1 MWKPQIL
8 RKTLLPPTMFILGEV
23 SIQKDLNMMNYQITI
38 TLLEKKTFLK
48 FEQKIFRLLM
58 DFVSKNLAD

>member
-1 MWKPQIL
+1 
-8 RKTLLPPTMFILGEV
+8 MFILGEV